1 MISSSRAA
9 TTPKSAGFAGPSGPA
24 FFRPKRTMRK
34 FAEVAMSEK
43 LSESVTIKLSPSQM
57 RMVEGLALHE
67 GTTTSE
73 VIRESIADRFRLA
86 EERYVSLKRIFDP
99 STSV

>member
-1 MISSSRAA
+1 M
-9 TTPKSAGFAGPSGPA
+9 
-24 FFRPKRTMRK
+24 
-34 FAEVAMSEK
+34 EK
-43 LSESVTIKLSPSQM
+43 LSESVTIKLTPSQV

-86 EERYVSLKRIFDP
+86 EQRYVSLKRIFDP